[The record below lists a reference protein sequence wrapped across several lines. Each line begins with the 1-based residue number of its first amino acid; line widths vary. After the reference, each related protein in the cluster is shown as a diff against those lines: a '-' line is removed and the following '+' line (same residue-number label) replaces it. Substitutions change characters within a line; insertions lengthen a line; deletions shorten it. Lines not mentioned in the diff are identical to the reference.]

1 MRNRAADLEEKVA
14 EQHQGLSPYGLVKAM
29 SEEEHVCSMR
39 ISVQTLKGVTLAKN
53 NFWTTGG
60 FQEFPVGHS
69 KAFLSQRKASR
80 YDSSPHCDDHHIVLS
95 HCSVTHR
102 KSSFYPDK

>member
-1 MRNRAADLEEKVA
+1 MRNHAADLEEKVA

-53 NFWTTGG
+53 NF
-60 FQEFPVGHS
+60 
-69 KAFLSQRKASR
+69 
-80 YDSSPHCDDHHIVLS
+80 
-95 HCSVTHR
+95 
-102 KSSFYPDK
+102 